1 MRKIWVTM
9 VGWVLVI
16 AGVAALA
23 LPGPGLLLLLA
34 GMVVL
39 SQEYDWAERRVEPVK
54 EKAFDV
60 AKAGVTTYPRILFSA
75 LAALLVM
82 AVGVVWWMNDVTIPR
97 IGPFGP
103 GLPLGGPSTGSG
115 IIVSGFVALALLVY
129 SIRRFRPEALAE
141 RDKTLDA
148 RRA

>member
-9 VGWVLVI
+9 AGWVLVI

-75 LAALLVM
+75 LAALRRDGGGRGLVDERRDDPQNRTVRTGPASRR
-82 AVGVVWWMNDVTIPR
+82 AVDG
-97 IGPFGP
+97 
-103 GLPLGGPSTGSG
+103 
-115 IIVSGFVALALLVY
+115 
-129 SIRRFRPEALAE
+129 E
-141 RDKTLDA
+141 RDHSVRFCRPRAA
-148 RRA
+148 RLQHQALPP